1 MEERDGCEREDFNV
15 LDTSNDTVKESQ
27 RSFLLNTLLCEGDH
41 QSTGPPRATSART
54 VQLEVGN
61 RRLKAALKIPAK
73 TRVTPHLIFLRG
85 VESVGLQE
93 EKGGPVGCVPP
104 IFQDP

>member
-1 MEERDGCEREDFNV
+1 MPPAALWRRGTAASGEIYTIVESALLCRQ
-15 LDTSNDTVKESQ
+15 SNDTVKESQ

-73 TRVTPHLIFLRG
+73 TRVTPHLIFLA
-85 VESVGLQE
+85 SFP
-93 EKGGPVGCVPP
+93 KSFPV
-104 IFQDP
+104 I